1 MRVVCVFCFVNRSK
15 LTLQGKF
22 CLKVLSV
29 PVQVF
34 LQPVDLLSAFLDV
47 EHFVHQVVHVADTG
61 HHWLPAG
68 GLGHVW
74 RIGWLGGLHNWVEW
88 GEFLDLLFV
97 LLYIY
102 IYNYYYCYPDY
113 YGFFIFILFSI
124 ILRLKHQHFEGVI
137 LFFDQIWPN
146 QIQAR
151 LLFFPTNWC
160 LIESR

>member
-47 EHFVHQVVHVADTG
+47 KHFVHQVVHVADTG

-74 RIGWLGGLHNWVEW
+74 RSVGGLHNRVEW
-88 GEFLDLLFV
+88 GEFFDLLCV
-97 LLYIY
+97 LLYTVYIY
-102 IYNYYYCYPDY
+102 IYIYIYIYTVY
-113 YGFFIFILFSI
+113 
-124 ILRLKHQHFEGVI
+124 
-137 LFFDQIWPN
+137 
-146 QIQAR
+146 IQLLLLLSR
-151 LLFFPTNWC
+151 LLWFLIDLIFNYFKVKTPTLWRGHSFFWPDLTKPN
-160 LIESR
+160 SG